1 MSRQSQPPSDEPT
14 DLLDEAMSIPL
25 VNAGVTRLQRVVG
38 PSCFASLVI
47 LMLLTVLLRR
57 WIHLPPIGMVAAL
70 IIIWM
75 LTLGVLV
82 RFRNDNPD
90 ADLDSGEPV
99 DRQ

>member
-1 MSRQSQPPSDEPT
+1 
-14 DLLDEAMSIPL
+14 
-25 VNAGVTRLQRVVG
+25 
-38 PSCFASLVI
+38 
-47 LMLLTVLLRR
+47 MLLTVLLRR

-90 ADLDSGEPV
+90 GDFDSGESV